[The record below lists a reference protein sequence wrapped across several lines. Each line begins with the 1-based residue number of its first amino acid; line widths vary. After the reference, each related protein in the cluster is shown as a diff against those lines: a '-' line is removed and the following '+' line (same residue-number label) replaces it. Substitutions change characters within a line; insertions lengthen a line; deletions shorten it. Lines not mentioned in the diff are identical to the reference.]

1 MKTTKQKGSILR
13 FLLVLVIAFFIA
25 SYYFDF
31 SLRDM
36 MESPRVKEN
45 IEYVK
50 EHVGPFYDTYLKDV
64 IKEKQEQFIDFLKSS
79 LISLIAGGNLHVMEE
94 QQINKNQGGEERDGN
109 TQKNDSSPSSL

>member
-13 FLLVLVIAFFIA
+13 FLLILVIAFFIA

-36 MESPRVKEN
+36 MESPRVREN

-50 EHVGPFYDTYLKDV
+50 EHVGPFYNTYLKDV

-79 LISLIAGGNLHVMEE
+79 LLSLIASGNLHIIEE
-94 QQINKNQGGEERDGN
+94 QQINENKDREEESDKA
-109 TQKNDSSPSSL
+109 QENDSSSDSL